1 MKPQFPEIGGWLY
14 DHEFLAL
21 SQLARGKR
29 VLEIGAFQ
37 GRSTVALAQSAEH
50 IVSIDHFSG
59 DEFTGNLGGNT
70 LNREQV
76 IENYARNTKPY
87 KDKITVMISDMY
99 KAIPLLDPKD
109 FDLLFYD
116 ADHTAEAA
124 KFFCDWALDARP
136 DAIVALH
143 DYKPGD
149 PVWQPSVDVMDEW
162 HTASG
167 RMAKVIGSLFIAVN
181 EQIPYGQHLGTE
193 AYPDENQL
201 LDANV

>member
-1 MKPQFPEIGGWLY
+1 MKPQFPDIGGFLA
-14 DHEFLAL
+14 DNEFLAL

-50 IVSIDHFSG
+50 IVSIDHFAG
-59 DEFTGNLGGNT
+59 DEFTGAVGGST
-70 LNREQV
+70 MDREDMV
-76 IENYARNTKPY
+76 ENYARNIEPY
-87 KDKITVMISDMY
+87 KDKITVVISDMY
-99 KAIPLLDPKD
+99 KAIPLLNPKD

-162 HTASG
+162 HTKSG
-167 RMAKVIGSLFIAVN
+167 RMAKLIGSLFIAVN
-181 EQIPYGQHLGTE
+181 QQIPHGQHLGTE
-193 AYPDENQL
+193 EYPDENQL
-201 LDANV
+201 LNANV